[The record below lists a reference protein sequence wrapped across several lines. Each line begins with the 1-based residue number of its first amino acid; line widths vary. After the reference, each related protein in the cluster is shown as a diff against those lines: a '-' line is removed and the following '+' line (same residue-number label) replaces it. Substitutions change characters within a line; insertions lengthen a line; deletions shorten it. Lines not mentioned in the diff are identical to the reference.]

1 MKKQQFGFTLIEV
14 MIVVVIIAILASIA
28 YPSYRNYVLR
38 TNRAEGAAHIMRVLQ
53 AQERYHSQNM
63 AYTTKLTTTTLT
75 DLGIPTNSET
85 GKYSISTMA
94 ACTNSTIERCVSVT
108 ATAASTDPVCRN
120 MTMTSRGVKSPEAC
134 W

>member
-53 AQERYHSQNM
+53 AQERHHSQNM
-63 AYTTKLTTTTLT
+63 EYTTTLD
-75 DLGIPTNSET
+75 DLGVPTNSET
-85 GKYSISTMA
+85 GRYSISTMA
-94 ACTNSTIERCVSVT
+94 ACSDSIKRCVSVT
-108 ATAASTDPVCRN
+108 ATAASTDPVCGS
-120 MTMTSRGVKSPEAC
+120 MTMTSRGEKSPAAC

>member
-1 MKKQQFGFTLIEV
+1 MKKSQHGFTLIEV
-14 MIVVVIIAILASIA
+14 MIVVVIVGILASIA

-53 AQERYHSQNM
+53 AQERHHSQNM
-63 AYTTKLTTTTLT
+63 AYTTTLA
-75 DLGIPTNSET
+75 DLGVPTNSET

-94 ACTNSTIERCVSVT
+94 TCSSNTTIASCVSVT
-108 ATAASTDPVCRN
+108 ATAASTDPVCST
-120 MTMTSRGVKSPEAC
+120 MTMTSRGVKSPAAC